1 MFNAGMALVNTQS
14 MIVLIKE
21 YALLVTSYVL
31 MSTIVF
37 MVLPQPHVLLQLL
50 INAIIQKLI
59 LLATLVLSIMD

>member
-14 MIVLIKE
+14 MTVLIKE